1 MKILLVDDDPDML
14 LITSMALEKHGG
26 HEVISLGSAV
36 EALRCAER
44 DLPDAIVTDFMMD
57 DLDGL
62 SFLEKLRENAQTM
75 GIPVVF
81 LTGKT
86 DPANVQRL
94 LGLGAKGVIGKPF
107 DPMRISEEVD
117 RILAS

>member
-14 LITSMALEKHGG
+14 LITSMALEKKGG
-26 HEVISLGSAV
+26 HEVISLESAV
-36 EALRCAER
+36 EALKRA
-44 DLPDAIVTDFMMD
+44 DQDPPDAIVTDYMMP

-62 SFLEKLRENAQTM
+62 SFLEKLRENAQTSA
-75 GIPVVF
+75 IPVVF

-107 DPMRISEEVD
+107 DPMTISEEVD
-117 RILAS
+117 RILTS